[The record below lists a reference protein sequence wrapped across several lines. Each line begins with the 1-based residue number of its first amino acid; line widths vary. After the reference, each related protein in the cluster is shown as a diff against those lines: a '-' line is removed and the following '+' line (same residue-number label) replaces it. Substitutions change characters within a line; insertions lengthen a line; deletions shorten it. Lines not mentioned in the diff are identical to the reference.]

1 MQPLLSLGAVRY
13 SVYRRGQV
21 VLKSMVINTEN
32 LIGRSAEVTTKIT
45 SEVISRFAELCGDEN
60 PIHLSDEAA
69 ALQGFK
75 GRIAHG
81 VLQAS
86 FLSAIVG
93 MELPGPGSVLQQLE
107 LKWLKPCYVG
117 DEIRIS
123 LEITEAHESVQTVI
137 CKALITNQRGE
148 VISRGRLQV
157 GVGGLDG

>member
-21 VLKSMVINTEN
+21 VLKSMVIKTEN

-69 ALQGFK
+69 VLRGFQ

-93 MELPGPGSVLQQLE
+93 MELPGPGSVLQQME

-123 LEITEAHESVQTVI
+123 LVIPEAHQSVQAVT
-137 CKALITNQRGE
+137 CKA
-148 VISRGRLQV
+148 RLTTQTGSV
-157 GVGGLDG
+157 S